1 MTASGVAELACLASS
16 IPMAG
21 LGLTSRVGG
30 RKPCPSCMIE
40 LARSTHFLVEKL
52 DSGKVFAA
60 EPSICTE
67 VNGVPICFKLDES
80 LAKKVLSAFGIDAS
94 KLLRET
100 GITVSHV
107 PFGPADLCKR
117 TTSF

>member
-1 MTASGVAELACLASS
+1 
-16 IPMAG
+16 
-21 LGLTSRVGG
+21 
-30 RKPCPSCMIE
+30 MIE

-94 KLLRET
+94 KLLLNA
-100 GITVSHV
+100 
-107 PFGPADLCKR
+107 GPADWPDLKR
-117 TTSF
+117 SKERSTAGP